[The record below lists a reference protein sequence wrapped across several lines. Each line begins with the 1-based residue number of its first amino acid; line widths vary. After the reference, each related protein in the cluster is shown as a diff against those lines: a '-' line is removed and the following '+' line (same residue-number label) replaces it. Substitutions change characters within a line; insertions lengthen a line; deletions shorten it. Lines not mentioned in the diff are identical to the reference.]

1 MAASLTHPREPM
13 TAPALANRSTILDA
27 LMLDAPGAEHG
38 ASAIRMGSDTLP
50 PIRRRPGQLTVL
62 DVTKWFGE
70 TSGGV
75 RTYLQQKSR
84 YVAEHPELRHVL
96 VIPAARDLFTD
107 RDNVRWYRLRGPR
120 IPRQSQYR
128 FLLATRSLRRI
139 IAHER
144 PDVIEVGSP
153 VFVPWVVARAAHG
166 TGIPLVSFYHTSLTT
181 SFAHAGIARALI
193 RNALG
198 SYARRLDRLFLSTLV
213 ASESAAAELRGVG
226 VTRTVRVPLGVDL
239 HTFAPWRRAFARETR
254 RFHGLPEHGQLVVY
268 AGRLAPEKSLETA
281 IDGWKRFDPDGHA
294 TLVIVGQGPLM
305 RQLRERALGS
315 SIRFLPFQN
324 SRDGVANL
332 LAASDAY
339 LAPSP
344 VETFG
349 LAALEALACGT
360 PVISAD
366 RGGVAEQVRRS
377 NGGVLFQTGDADSVA
392 DALRRCLNGQ
402 PDQLGAVGR
411 AFVEREHGWDSVFDR
426 IFSVYHSILES

>member
-1 MAASLTHPREPM
+1 M
-13 TAPALANRSTILDA
+13 TAAVYRNAPTVLDA
-27 LMLDAPGAEHG
+27 LMLDTPSEAAG
-38 ASAIRMGSDTLP
+38 SRSIRMGADLLP
-50 PIRRRPGQLTVL
+50 AVRRRPGQLTVL

-75 RTYLQQKSR
+75 RTYLQQKSE
-84 YVAEHPELRHVL
+84 YVAAHPELRHVL
-96 VIPAARDLFTD
+96 VIPAGRDLVTD
-107 RDNVRWYRLRGPR
+107 QDNVRWYRLRGPR
-120 IPRQSQYR
+120 VPRQPQYR

-166 TGIPLVSFYHTSLTT
+166 TGIPLISFYHTSLTT
-181 SFAHAGIARALI
+181 SLANAGVASALL

-198 SYARRLDRLFLSTLV
+198 AYARRLDRLFLSTLV
-213 ASESAAAELRGVG
+213 ASDSAAAELRDAG

-239 HTFAPWRRAFARETR
+239 NTFAPWRRARARETR
-254 RFHGLPEHGQLVVY
+254 CRHDLPERGPLVVY
-268 AGRLAPEKSLETA
+268 AGRLALEKSLEVA
-281 IDGWKRFDPDGHA
+281 IDGWRRFDPTHRA
-294 TLVIVGQGPLM
+294 TLAIVGQGPLA
-305 RQLRERALGS
+305 QPLAARAAGT

-324 SRDGVANL
+324 SREDVADL

-360 PVISAD
+360 PVVAAD

-377 NGGVLFQTGDADSVA
+377 NGGVLFHSGDADSLA
-392 DALRRCLNGQ
+392 DALRRCLGGQ

-411 AFVEREHGWDSVFDR
+411 AFVEREHGWDHVFDR
-426 IFSVYHSILES
+426 IFSVYRRVLDA

>member
-1 MAASLTHPREPM
+1 MAHDSLTARTRM
-13 TAPALANRSTILDA
+13 TASPQRDRLPILDT
-27 LMLDAPGAEHG
+27 LMLDAPNEAGSAR
-38 ASAIRMGSDTLP
+38 AIRMGSDPLP
-50 PIRRRPGQLTVL
+50 TVRRRPGQLTVL

-75 RTYLQQKSR
+75 RTYLQQKSQ
-84 YVAEHPELRHVL
+84 YVAAHPELRHVL
-96 VIPAARDLFTD
+96 VIPAARDLVTD
-107 RDNVRWYRLRGPR
+107 QESVRWYRLRGPR
-120 IPRQSQYR
+120 VPRQPQYR

-166 TGIPLVSFYHTSLTT
+166 TGIPLISFYHTSLTT
-181 SFAHAGIARALI
+181 SVANAGIGGAI
-193 RNALG
+193 VRNALG

-213 ASESAAAELRGVG
+213 ASESAAAELRRAG

-239 HTFAPWRRAFARETR
+239 STFAPWRRARARETR
-254 RFHGLPEHGQLVVY
+254 RLHGLPERGPLVVY
-268 AGRLAPEKSLETA
+268 AGRLAPEKALDTA
-281 IDGWKRFDPDGHA
+281 IDGWRRFDPNGHA
-294 TLVIVGQGPLM
+294 TLVLVGHGPL
-305 RQLRERALGS
+305 RQQLITRASGA

-324 SRDGVANL
+324 SREDVADL
-332 LAASDAY
+332 LAASDAF

-360 PVISAD
+360 PVITAD
-366 RGGVAEQVRRS
+366 RGGVAEQVNRS
-377 NGGVLFQTGDADSVA
+377 KGGVLFRTGDADSLA
-392 DALRRCLNGQ
+392 DALRRCIGGQ

-411 AFVEREHGWDSVFDR
+411 AFVEREHGWDCVFDH
-426 IFSVYHSILES
+426 IFSVYRRILDV